1 MVEIGDGSLFESV
14 ARNPVIQIE
23 QNAKGKLVFLCAFEM
38 PPTFETCLK
47 VSYFPSHSDTF
58 RQKTYGLMFFFL
70 LWTQRALPVCAH
82 DYLMRVMT
90 VSCLLLW
97 PIMLCSD
104 STLTLFTQPS
114 SDNS

>member
-58 RQKTYGLMFFFL
+58 RQKTYGLIAFFFVDFL
-70 LWTQRALPVCAH
+70 NHITNEMSSEAVAIESK
-82 DYLMRVMT
+82 T
-90 VSCLLLW
+90 TSSK
-97 PIMLCSD
+97 IML
-104 STLTLFTQPS
+104 F
-114 SDNS
+114 NSVRPRYLPLAAMRNW